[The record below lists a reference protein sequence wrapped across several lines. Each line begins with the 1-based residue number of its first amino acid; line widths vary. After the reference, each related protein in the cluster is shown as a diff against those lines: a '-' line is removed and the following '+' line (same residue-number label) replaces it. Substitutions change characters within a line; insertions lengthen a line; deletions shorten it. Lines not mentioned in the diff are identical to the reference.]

1 VLYNAYYHAGYNW
14 QILKHGRPADSWF
27 VIGTTNCTAARKLV
41 KNLIKH
47 TETELA
53 VCALDQTEY
62 SLKVSCNLSKN
73 CEKICGKQMYHFF
86 SEYGVYRTILVLCFV
101 RVQLT
106 PPQCFFANKDN

>member
-1 VLYNAYYHAGYNW
+1 MLHNAYYHAGCNW

-53 VCALDQTEY
+53 VGALDQTGY

-73 CEKICGKQMYHFF
+73 CEKYAENKCITF
-86 SEYGVYRTILVLCFV
+86 SLNTVYIGLFWSYALCE
-101 RVQLT
+101 
-106 PPQCFFANKDN
+106 CS